1 MDASNKFAKQ
11 EKSHGKN
18 LLRSN
23 FKNSDHRLGRVY
35 WTSQPIKIN
44 ISVTSLPY
52 VEQ

>member
-1 MDASNKFAKQ
+1 MDASNKFTKQ

-35 WTSQPIKIN
+35 WPIKIN

-52 VEQ
+52 MEQ